1 MILTKRKLAHIVFES
16 NDKASRTFDLVLLWL
31 IFGSVI
37 IAILDSVAELHLKY
51 GKIFYILELGFTF
64 LFTLEYILRVW
75 LTSKTLKYVTS
86 FYGIVDL
93 LAILP
98 VYLSFFIANT
108 QVFSVIRALRLLRVI
123 RILKLGRYLSEADF
137 LRESLKASAA
147 KIQIFLFSVL
157 TIVLIMGTLMFVVE
171 GPKSG
176 FTSIPV
182 SMYWAIVTLTTVG
195 FGDITPQTPLGQFLA
210 SLIMLMGYAII
221 AVPTG
226 IVSSEMAK
234 RRKSDHFENMKTC
247 TFCGF
252 DHLEQGDK
260 FCRKCGNDTDK
271 PAFIEKF

>member
-1 MILTKRKLAHIVFES
+1 MIISKKRLAHIVFES
-16 NDKASRTFDLVLLWL
+16 NDRASRTFDLVLLWL
-31 IFGSVI
+31 IFGSI
-37 IAILDSVAELHLKY
+37 IVAILDSVEDLHQQY
-51 GKIFYILELGFTF
+51 GRIFYILELAFTF

-75 LTSKTLKYVTS
+75 LTSRTFKYVTS

-98 VYLSFFIANT
+98 VYLSFFVANT
-108 QVFSVIRALRLLRVI
+108 QLLSVIRALRLLRVI
-123 RILKLGRYLSEADF
+123 RILKLGRYLAEADF
-137 LRESLKASAA
+137 LRESLRASAT

-171 GPKSG
+171 GPEGG

-182 SMYWAIVTLTTVG
+182 GMYWAIVTLTTVG
-195 FGDITPQTPLGQFLA
+195 FGDITPQTPVGQLLA
-210 SLIMLMGYAII
+210 SLIMLLGYAII

-234 RRKSDHFENMKTC
+234 RRKPEHFETTKSC

-252 DHLEQGDK
+252 DHVEADDRY
-260 FCRKCGNDTDK
+260 CRKCGGK
-271 PAFIEKF
+271 VA

>member
-16 NDKASRTFDLVLLWL
+16 NDKASKTFDVILLVL
-31 IFGSVI
+31 IFSSII
-37 IAILDSVAELHLKY
+37 IAILDSVGDLHLKY
-51 GKIFYILELGFTF
+51 GKIFYALELGFTF
-64 LFTLEYILRVW
+64 LFTLEYILRIW
-75 LTSKTLKYVTS
+75 LTSRTLKYVTS

-93 LAILP
+93 MAILP
-98 VYLSFFIANT
+98 VYLSFFILNT
-108 QVFSVIRALRLLRVI
+108 QLLSVIRALRLLRVI

-171 GPKSG
+171 GPATG

-195 FGDITPQTPLGQFLA
+195 FGDITPQTPVGQLLA
-210 SLIMLMGYAII
+210 SLIMLLGYAII

-226 IVSSEMAK
+226 IVSSEMTR
-234 RRKSDHFENMKTC
+234 RRKLEHYESVKSC
-247 TFCGF
+247 THCGF
-252 DHLEQGDK
+252 DHLEKSDR
-260 FCRKCGNDTDK
+260 FCRKCG
-271 PAFIEKF
+271 EKVPD

>member
-16 NDKASRTFDLVLLWL
+16 NDKPSRTFDVILLIL
-31 IFGSVI
+31 IFSSII
-37 IAILDSVAELHLKY
+37 IAVLDSVSELHLKY
-51 GKIFYILELGFTF
+51 GKIFYVLELGFTF
-64 LFTLEYILRVW
+64 LFTLEYILRIW

-98 VYLSFFIANT
+98 VYLSFFILNT
-108 QVFSVIRALRLLRVI
+108 QLLSVIRALRLLRVI
-123 RILKLGRYLSEADF
+123 RILKLGRYLSEAEF
-137 LRESLKASAA
+137 LRESLKASAT

-171 GPKSG
+171 GPESG
-176 FTSIPV
+176 YTSIPV
-182 SMYWAIVTLTTVG
+182 GMYWAIVTLTTVG
-195 FGDITPQTPLGQFLA
+195 FGDITPQTPVGQLLA

-234 RRKSDHFENMKTC
+234 RRRPEHFEHLKSC

-252 DHLEQGDK
+252 DRLEKGDN
-260 FCRKCGNDTDK
+260 FCRKCGGKVPD
-271 PAFIEKF
+271 

>member
-1 MILTKRKLAHIVFES
+1 MILSKKRLAHIVFES
-16 NDKASRTFDLVLLWL
+16 NDRASRTFDLVLLCL
-31 IFGSVI
+31 IFGSI
-37 IAILDSVAELHLKY
+37 IVAILDSVEELHQQY
-51 GKIFYILELGFTF
+51 GSIFYILELAFTF

-75 LTSKTLKYVTS
+75 LTSRTLKYVTS

-98 VYLSFFIANT
+98 VYLSFFVANT
-108 QVFSVIRALRLLRVI
+108 QLLSVIRALRLLRVI
-123 RILKLGRYLSEADF
+123 RILKLGRYLAEADF
-137 LRESLKASAA
+137 LRESLKASAT

-171 GPKSG
+171 GPESG

-182 SMYWAIVTLTTVG
+182 GMYWAIVTLTTVG
-195 FGDITPQTPLGQFLA
+195 FGDITPVTPIGQLLA

-226 IVSSEMAK
+226 IVTSEMAK
-234 RRKSDHFENMKTC
+234 RKRPEHFEMTKSC

-252 DHLEQGDK
+252 ERVEPGDK
-260 FCRKCGNDTDK
+260 YCRKCGGK
-271 PAFIEKF
+271 VG

>member
-1 MILTKRKLAHIVFES
+1 MVLTKRKLAHIVFES
-16 NDKASRTFDLVLLWL
+16 NDKASRTFDIVLLWL
-31 IFGSVI
+31 IFGSII
-37 IAILDSVAELHLKY
+37 IAILDSVGELHLKY
-51 GKIFYILELGFTF
+51 GRIFYMLELGFTF
-64 LFTLEYILRVW
+64 LFTLEYILRIW

-98 VYLSFFIANT
+98 VYLSFFIVNS
-108 QVFSVIRALRLLRVI
+108 QLLSVIRALRLLRVI
-123 RILKLGRYLSEADF
+123 RILKLGRYLSEANF

-171 GPKSG
+171 GPENG
-176 FTSIPV
+176 YTSIPV
-182 SMYWAIVTLTTVG
+182 GMYWAIVTLTTVG
-195 FGDITPQTPLGQFLA
+195 FGDITPQTPVGQLLS

-234 RRKSDHFENMKTC
+234 RRNSEHFEQLKSC
-247 TFCGF
+247 TYCGF
-252 DHLEQGDK
+252 DRLEPNDK
-260 FCRKCGNDTDK
+260 FCRKCGQKTD
-271 PAFIEKF
+271 

>member
-1 MILTKRKLAHIVFES
+1 MNLTKRKLAHIVFES
-16 NDKASRTFDLVLLWL
+16 NDRASRTFDLVLLWL
-31 IFGSVI
+31 IFGSII
-37 IAILDSVAELHLKY
+37 IAILDSVGELHLKY
-51 GKIFYILELGFTF
+51 GKIFYILELAFTF

-93 LAILP
+93 MAILP
-98 VYLSFFIANT
+98 VYLSFFILNT
-108 QVFSVIRALRLLRVI
+108 QLLSVIRALRLLRVI

-137 LRESLKASAA
+137 LRESLKASAT

-171 GPKSG
+171 GPASG

-182 SMYWAIVTLTTVG
+182 AMYWAIVTLTTVG
-195 FGDITPQTPLGQFLA
+195 FGDITPQTPFGQLLA
-210 SLIMLMGYAII
+210 SLIMLLGYAII

-234 RRKSDHFENMKTC
+234 RRKPEHFKRIKSC

-252 DHLEQGDK
+252 DHLEKEDR
-260 FCRKCGNDTDK
+260 FCRKCG
-271 PAFIEKF
+271 EKVPD

>member
-1 MILTKRKLAHIVFES
+1 MILSKKRLAHIVFES
-16 NDKASRTFDLVLLWL
+16 NDKASKTFDIALLLV

-37 IAILDSVAELHLKY
+37 VAILDSVAELHLKY
-51 GKIFYILELGFTF
+51 GEVFFILELAFTF
-64 LFTLEYILRVW
+64 LFTLEYIVRVW
-75 LTSKTLKYVTS
+75 LTSRTFKYVTS

-98 VYLSFFIANT
+98 VYLSFFIANS
-108 QVFSVIRALRLLRVI
+108 QLLSVIRALRLLRVV

-157 TIVLIMGTLMFVVE
+157 MIVLIMGTLMFVIE
-171 GPKSG
+171 GPESG

-182 SMYWAIVTLTTVG
+182 GMYWAIVTLTTVG
-195 FGDITPQTPLGQFLA
+195 FGDITPVTALGQLLA
-210 SLIMLMGYAII
+210 SLIMLLGYAII

-234 RRKSDHFENMKTC
+234 RRRAEDLSHRKSC

-252 DHLEQGDK
+252 DRLEPGDSY
-260 FCRKCGNDTDK
+260 CRKCGEEVD
-271 PAFIEKF
+271 

>member
-1 MILTKRKLAHIVFES
+1 MNLTKKRLAHIVFES
-16 NDKASRTFDLVLLWL
+16 NDTASRKFDLVLLWL
-31 IFGSVI
+31 IFGSI
-37 IAILDSVAELHLKY
+37 IVVILDSVASLHVKY
-51 GKIFYILELGFTF
+51 GEIFYILEIAFTI

-75 LTSKTLKYVTS
+75 LTNKTLKYVTS

-98 VYLSFFIANT
+98 VYLSFFILNT
-108 QVFSVIRALRLLRVI
+108 QLLSVIRALRLLRVI

-137 LRESLKASAA
+137 LRESLKASAT

-171 GPKSG
+171 GPASG

-182 SMYWAIVTLTTVG
+182 AMYWAIVTLTTVG
-195 FGDITPQTPLGQFLA
+195 FGDITPQTPLGQLLA
-210 SLIMLMGYAII
+210 SLIMLLGYAII

-234 RRKSDHFENMKTC
+234 RRKPEHFEHAKSC

-252 DHLEQGDK
+252 DHLEKEDRY
-260 FCRKCGNDTDK
+260 CRKCG
-271 PAFIEKF
+271 EKVPD

>member
-1 MILTKRKLAHIVFES
+1 MILSKRKLAHIVFES
-16 NDKASRTFDLVLLWL
+16 NDKASRTFDLILLWL
-31 IFGSVI
+31 IFGSII
-37 IAILDSVAELHLKY
+37 IAILDSVGELHLKY
-51 GKIFYILELGFTF
+51 GKIFYILELAFTF
-64 LFTLEYILRVW
+64 LFTLEYILRIW

-98 VYLSFFIANT
+98 VYLSFFIVNS
-108 QVFSVIRALRLLRVI
+108 QLLSVIRALRLLRVI
-123 RILKLGRYLSEADF
+123 RILKLGRYLAEADF
-137 LRESLKASAA
+137 LRESMKASAT

-171 GPKSG
+171 GPENG
-176 FTSIPV
+176 YTSIPV
-182 SMYWAIVTLTTVG
+182 GMYWAIVTLTTVG
-195 FGDITPQTPLGQFLA
+195 FGDITPQTPVGQLLS

-234 RRKSDHFENMKTC
+234 RRRPEHFDHVKSC

-252 DHLEQGDK
+252 DRLEKGDN
-260 FCRKCGNDTDK
+260 FCRKCG
-271 PAFIEKF
+271 EKVPD